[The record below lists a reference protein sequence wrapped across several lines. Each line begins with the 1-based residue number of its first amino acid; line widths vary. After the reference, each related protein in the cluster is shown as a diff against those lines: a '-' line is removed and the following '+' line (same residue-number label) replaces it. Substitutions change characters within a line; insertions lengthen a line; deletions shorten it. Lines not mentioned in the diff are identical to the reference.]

1 MPKWDVFFTA
11 MVYNEMYKNDAKGIP
26 MYQTVAYE
34 NLRGNYLLIDVRSP
48 GEYDYATIPGAVS
61 LPIFDDE
68 QRSRIGQVYV
78 NESVEKAK
86 KIGIQA
92 VSERLPH
99 LYEQIA
105 DWNKTYDK
113 LVFFCA
119 KGGMRSASLTALMVE
134 LGISAIK
141 LKDGYKGYRALINAR
156 LPEVNKG
163 IRYIVLHGKTGTGK
177 TRLLHELKERGFPTL
192 DLEQAANHR
201 GSLLGSVGLG
211 AENSQKQFESLVY
224 ESLSLLQNAFVFVEG
239 ESKRIG
245 KIIIPHYIFESM
257 NQGTHLLIDASL
269 TFRTEA
275 LIEEYTTAPDFKSEM
290 SKSIEK
296 MVKYI
301 GDKKAKLYCDLI
313 EHEDYEKAAM
323 DLMVNYYDPLYENEF
338 DKHEFNQTF
347 QIDNVVQGAK
357 AIEAWFK
364 KWENHQE
371 QNQGVRDE
379 AT

>member
-1 MPKWDVFFTA
+1 
-11 MVYNEMYKNDAKGIP
+11 

-48 GEYDYATIPGAVS
+48 GEHNYATIPGAVN

-92 VSERLPH
+92 VSERLPD
-99 LYEQIA
+99 LYEQIT

-134 LGISAIK
+134 LGISASK
-141 LKDGYKGYRALINAR
+141 LKDGYKGYRAFINAR

-177 TRLLHELKERGFPTL
+177 TRLLQELKERGFPTL

-211 AENSQKQFESLVY
+211 VENSQKQFESLVF
-224 ESLSLLQNAFVFVEG
+224 ESLSQMQNAFVFVEG

-245 KIIIPHYIFESM
+245 NIIIPQMIYESM
-257 NQGTHLLIDASL
+257 NSGTHLLIEASL
-269 TFRTEA
+269 AVRAEF
-275 LIEEYTTAPDFKSEM
+275 LIQDYTGTPNFKREM
-290 SKSIEK
+290 MSAIGN
-296 MVKYI
+296 MARYI
-301 GDKKAKLYCDLI
+301 GEKKARHYCDLI
-313 EHEDYEKAAM
+313 AAEDYQGAAT

-338 DKHEFNQTF
+338 AKHEFDQIF
-347 QIDNVVQGAK
+347 QIESVAQGAM
-357 AIEAWFK
+357 ALEDWFRQWEA
-364 KWENHQE
+364 HQSALSGE
-371 QNQGVRDE
+371 
-379 AT
+379 